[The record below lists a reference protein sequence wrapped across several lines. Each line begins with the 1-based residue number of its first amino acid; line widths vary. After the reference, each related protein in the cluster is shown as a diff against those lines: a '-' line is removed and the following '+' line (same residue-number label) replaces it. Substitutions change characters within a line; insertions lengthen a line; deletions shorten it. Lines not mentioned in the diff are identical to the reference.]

1 MALYELRDIQTDE
14 IINII
19 EWDGVTEI
27 SLGDIYYVT
36 PASEPSTW
44 GGSFPADQNYINIY
58 GGEFYGTFHGL
69 HDGNS
74 TGTSAFAVSSSYALT
89 ASYALETGDPNLDN
103 VDHITFDTTPT
114 ATPTEGTFVW
124 NDGDGTLDLGLKGG
138 NVTLAVGQQQYAMVY
153 NEETE
158 SLSKGDVVYLSGA
171 QGQRISVRKAY
182 ASTEEQSKNTIG
194 LVAETILAGEEGLV
208 LLSGVLKK
216 IDTTAYDQGDTLFLS
231 TTPGEFT
238 DTRPTAPNHT
248 VIIGFVERLGG
259 STQGS
264 IFVKVDNGYE
274 IDELHNVSITTVQNG
289 DLLIRDGD
297 VWVNKKILSGS
308 YRLSGSLDVS
318 GSITA
323 SLSGSLSGSVIG
335 FFSGSSTGSFTGS
348 FYGIFDG
355 IKAGS
360 AGISSVQ
367 QNVGGDY
374 IYNITF
380 LNSYTTNN
388 YSVIVNGTTDLRIWT
403 IENKT
408 ISGFRINSNDNAPTT
423 GDVLW
428 IAIPHNS

>member
-1 MALYELRDIQTDE
+1 MSVYELIE
-14 IINII
+14 ISTGNVVNLI
-19 EWDGVTEI
+19 EWDGESTLETGSIYTASLVTDSTSWTG
-27 SLGDIYYVT
+27 SL
-36 PASEPSTW
+36 SSN
-44 GGSFPADQNYINIY
+44 FNYIDIY

-69 HDGNS
+69 HLGN
-74 TGTSAFAVSSSYALT
+74 TEGTASWATT
-89 ASYALETGDPNLDN
+89 ASYALNVENLNLDN

-114 ATPTEGTFVW
+114 AIPTEGTLVW
-124 NDGDGTLDLGLKGG
+124 EDGDGTLSLGLKGG
-138 NVTLAVGQQQYAMVY
+138 NVTLEVGQQQYAMVY
-153 NEETE
+153 NEETQ

-171 QGQRISVRKAY
+171 QGNRISVRKAY

-208 LLSGVLKK
+208 LLSGVIKQ
-216 IDTTAYDQGDTLFLS
+216 IDTSVYSAGDTLFLS

-248 VIIGFVERLGG
+248 VIIGFVERVD
-259 STQGS
+259 SIVGS
-264 IFVKVDNGYE
+264 IFVKIDNGYE
-274 IDELHNVSITTVQNG
+274 IDELHNVLVTDVQNG
-289 DLLIRDGD
+289 DLLIRDGN

-323 SLSGSLSGSVIG
+323 SLSGSLSGSVVG
-335 FFSGSSTGSFTGS
+335 LFSGSSTGSFTGS
-348 FYGIFDG
+348 FYGMFDG

-360 AGISSVQ
+360 ANIGSVQ

-380 LNSYTTNN
+380 TNNYTTNN
-388 YSVIVNGTTDLRIWT
+388 YSVSVNGTTDLRIWT
-403 IENKT
+403 VENKT
-408 ISGFRINSNDNAPTT
+408 INGFRINSNDNTPTT

-428 IAIPHNS
+428 ISIPHNS